1 MYVWVQT
8 AVLAFGGQQRD
19 WVSPVALHLV
29 PLRQGILW
37 KLNVVFSARLTSSS
51 FCVSPSLLELQACG
65 RPCLVFTWVLGSE
78 LCFLPAQQRS

>member
-1 MYVWVQT
+1 MYVCVCVRWVCMYVWVQT

-37 KLNVVFSARLTSSS
+37 KLNVVFFS
-51 FCVSPSLLELQACG
+51 
-65 RPCLVFTWVLGSE
+65 
-78 LCFLPAQQRS
+78 